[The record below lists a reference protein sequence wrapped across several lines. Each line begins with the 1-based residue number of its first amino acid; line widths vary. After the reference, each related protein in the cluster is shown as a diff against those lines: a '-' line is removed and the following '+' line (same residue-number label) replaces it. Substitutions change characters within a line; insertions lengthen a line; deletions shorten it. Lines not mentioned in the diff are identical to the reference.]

1 MRTNHTYQ
9 QRGDV
14 MELHFPKEINDF
26 IHDLCANA
34 IYRAIQNGT
43 FNDVEE
49 ETEEEYC
56 DS

>member
-1 MRTNHTYQ
+1 
-9 QRGDV
+9 